1 MVKTVL
7 IALLAV
13 ALVPLGGCMDLFG
26 GAGAGKDAK
35 PQTHEFVLYV
45 HASASDTIPLYTAND
60 NVSDIQVFA
69 ITFKDSPDGPQQ
81 LPGPEIRVKEG
92 DTVILRL
99 VNLNGLAHTI
109 HLHGDPGKVLWEND
123 GVDYLTQFPT
133 RTGEEYV
140 YTFTDL
146 EPGTFWYHCH
156 VDGAHH
162 IDFGM
167 YGAFIVEERKPAI
180 PYDREYVILL
190 DEWDNCH
197 IHGNLQTPANQVQ
210 LGPDA
215 TAQSDCAYRFVL
227 DYLAQ
232 NQVFNTAGQMVNGTT
247 GPPPQEVC
255 AALETLPADTP
266 EQQQIKQ
273 ALLTS
278 SNCASHGHSNPPYQE
293 VRQWWYETHPVYNP
307 LYNSFLIN
315 GKAFPDTPVFPVKQ
329 GETVKF
335 RIINAGSQLHAWH
348 PHGHTMLITHKD
360 GYELPAPYKADTLAI
375 APGERYDY
383 VMEMDNP
390 GLWMVHDQ
398 MGQYTVNDNVHPG
411 GMVACFP
418 YDGFRGVDAFAMT
431 RSIDC
436 NYEAVKILEAS
447 HGPHDH

>member
-1 MVKTVL
+1 MAKPSPMT
-7 IALLAV
+7 LLAAAV
-13 ALVPLGGCMDLFG
+13 LASLSLGGCMDFFG
-26 GAGAGKDAK
+26 GSNGGDDAK

-45 HASASDTIPLYTAND
+45 HESSADKIPIYTAN
-60 NVSDIQVFA
+60 NNTTNIQVFA
-69 ITFKDSPDGPQQ
+69 ITFKASPDDPQQ
-81 LPGPEIRVKEG
+81 VPGPEIRVKEG

-99 VNLNGLAHTI
+99 VNLNGFAHTI
-109 HLHGDPGKVLWEND
+109 HLHGDPGKVTWEND

-133 RTGEEYV
+133 MQGEEYV
-140 YTFTDL
+140 YTFEDL
-146 EPGTFWYHCH
+146 EAGTFWYHCH

-167 YGAFIVEERKPAI
+167 YGAFIVEERNPSI
-180 PYDREYVILL
+180 SYDRDYTILL

-197 IHGNLQTPANQVQ
+197 VHGNDDPVRQTQP
-210 LGPDA
+210 GPDA
-215 TAQSDCAYRFVL
+215 AAQGDCYYRFVL

-232 NQVFNTAGQMVNGTT
+232 NQVFVQSGQQLNGTT
-247 GPPPQEVC
+247 PSEVC
-255 AALETLPADTP
+255 DSLSQLPDSPAK
-266 EQQQIKQ
+266 ES
-273 ALLTS
+273 LLTGAGC
-278 SNCASHGHSNPPYQE
+278 NEHGHANPPYQATRE
-293 VRQWWYETHPVYNP
+293 WWYETHPVYNP

-315 GKAFPDTPVFPVKQ
+315 GKAFPDTPVFPVKE

-335 RIINAGSQLHAWH
+335 RLINAGSELHTWH
-348 PHGHTMLITHKD
+348 PHGHTMLVTHKD

-390 GLWMVHDQ
+390 GLWMIHDQ

-411 GMVACFP
+411 GMVACFA

-436 NYEAVKILEAS
+436 NYEAVRILEAI

>member
-1 MVKTVL
+1 MAKTLPV
-7 IALLAV
+7 ALLAAAV
-13 ALVPLGGCMDLFG
+13 LTTLALGGCLDFFG
-26 GAGAGKDAK
+26 GSDGPAAK

-45 HASASDTIPLYTAND
+45 HDSTSDTIPIYTANNGTD
-60 NVSDIQVFA
+60 QIEVFA
-69 ITFKDSPDGPQQ
+69 ITFKDTPDGPQGV
-81 LPGPEIRVKEG
+81 PGPEIRVKEG

-99 VNLNGLAHTI
+99 VNLNGLAHTL
-109 HLHGDPGKVLWEND
+109 HLHGDPGKVTWEND

-133 RTGEEYV
+133 RSGEEAVYV
-140 YTFTDL
+140 FEDL
-146 EPGTFWYHCH
+146 EAGTFWYHCH

-167 YGAFIVEERKPAI
+167 YGAFIVEERDPSI
-180 PYDREYVILL
+180 SYDRDYVVML

-197 IHGNLQTPANQVQ
+197 VHGNLEPLEQAQ

-215 TAQSDCAYRFVL
+215 AAQTDCFYRFVL

-232 NQVFNTAGQMVNGTT
+232 NQVFIQGGQAVNQT
-247 GPPPQEVC
+247 GGPAQDQAC
-255 AALETLPADTP
+255 AAL
-266 EQQQIKQ
+266 Q
-273 ALLTS
+273 ALPDDFPNKDLLLTGAG
-278 SNCASHGHSNPPYQE
+278 CTAHGHSNPPYQAQ
-293 VRQWWYETHPVYNP
+293 RAWWYETHPVYNP
-307 LYNSFLIN
+307 VYNSFLIN
-315 GKAFPDTPVFPVKQ
+315 GKAFPDTPVFPVKE

-335 RIINAGSQLHAWH
+335 RLINAGSELHTWH
-348 PHGHTMLITHKD
+348 PHGHTMLVTHKD

-390 GLWMVHDQ
+390 GLWMIHDQ

-431 RSIDC
+431 RSLDC
-436 NYEAVKILEAS
+436 NTEAVKILEAL